1 MSNAS
6 LFTSSSALENSA
18 RGRIT
23 VMLQQS
29 LSNGL
34 DLASQIKV
42 AHWNLRGP
50 FFLQLH
56 AHFDALYDL
65 VSEQNDTVA
74 ERLVTL
80 GGRAQG
86 SVRVSA
92 RDSKVSELPELTRDR
107 DFLRAITERLDTHL
121 QGLRGAREVAEGEHD
136 GDTVDV
142 LTGIVIELEKQGW
155 FLRASLDG

>member
-1 MSNAS
+1 MSNAP
-6 LFTSSSALENSA
+6 LFASSNALETSA
-18 RGRIT
+18 RGRIAI
-23 VMLQQS
+23 VLQQS
-29 LSNGL
+29 LSDGL

-50 FFLQLH
+50 FFMQLH
-56 AHFDALYDL
+56 AHFDSLYGI

-92 RDSKVSELPELTRDR
+92 RESSLAELPELTRDR
-107 DFLRAITERLDTHL
+107 DFLRAITERLDVHL
-121 QGLRGAREVAEGEHD
+121 RGLRSAREVANGEGD

-142 LTGIVIELEKQGW
+142 LTGIVIDLEKQGW
-155 FLRASLDG
+155 FLRAALDG